1 MDKNH
6 IFHESILAL
15 RKYLLNNKENVIK
28 ELKLMIE
35 KSNQNKMTVEM
46 NEFLEKLDTLC
57 WEYHIEIKPTHPVP
71 NDEHPTISII
81 NGNEV
86 VKLLYIDGEGR
97 GK

>member
-35 KSNQNKMTVEM
+35 KSNQNKMTQEM
-46 NEFLEKLDTLC
+46 DEFLDKLNTLC

-81 NGNEV
+81 NGDEV
-86 VKLLYIDGEGR
+86 VKFLYIDGDGR

>member
-35 KSNQNKMTVEM
+35 KSNQNKMTQEM
-46 NEFLEKLDTLC
+46 DEFLDKLNTLC

-81 NGNEV
+81 NGDEV
-86 VKLLYIDGEGR
+86 VKFLYIDGEGR